1 MIYALGGI
9 LPFLAGLVSFSFI
22 TWRVFCYAMARLPNR
37 GVLVGQAP
45 QIIKAFDIKSW
56 GDVLLPWRI
65 IERGIRGVTLPVA
78 RDADGAGGAQQG
90 PQPETTTGTANQ
102 GEPPQPSAGP

>member
-1 MIYALGGI
+1 
-9 LPFLAGLVSFSFI
+9 
-22 TWRVFCYAMARLPNR
+22 MARLPN
-37 GVLVGQAP
+37 GEVLVGQAP

-65 IERGIRGVTLPVA
+65 IERGIRGVTLLVA

-102 GEPPQPSAGP
+102 GNRRSHRPDRDGTLMTPVVLAGH

>member
-1 MIYALGGI
+1 
-9 LPFLAGLVSFSFI
+9 
-22 TWRVFCYAMARLPNR
+22 MARLPN
-37 GVLVGQAP
+37 GEVLVGQAP
-45 QIIKAFDIKSW
+45 QIIKAFDIKSL

-65 IERGIRGVTLPVA
+65 IERGIRGVTLLVA

-102 GEPPQPSAGP
+102 GEPPQPPAGP